1 MSTKSWLIDT
11 KQSMI
16 VVDPKE
22 FPIGLGQTTRE
33 DYPTESVGVLLYE
46 GKNILP
52 TPFGYQSFFD
62 QSATLNVG
70 NLAGKLI
77 QKTFVYQSA
86 QLSQILVA
94 LCEDGIYVANGT
106 TGESAPWSRV
116 VDLSAGVVA
125 DVRRLWTTAVIG
137 NRVFCYMQ
145 GQPKIWA
152 FVTPDVYAEA
162 ASPSPISD
170 ATRAQVWTAWGAG
183 LVSYVPNF
191 INLAGQM
198 GIFRADNR
206 LGMWDSANAVAWSSA
221 NYIEDFKPSAQTFAG
236 VTTFTDVQGRIT
248 LVMGHGDGFI
258 IYATNSIV
266 LATSLSGTPEK
277 WKGSAITSD
286 IGVAFG
292 TQIVASQPDTTHFAL
307 TMTGLLIIKEG
318 QSQYV
323 ITEVI
328 DFLALHNRLLS
339 LTMIEGR
346 YLFIHWNEN
355 FPGSRYGVEAVDNS
369 DFNDNIYKF
378 PRPVGGSP
386 EDGFKN
392 LLDTYVNGSNEALQE
407 AFKDYEPVDELPV
420 FPPDG
425 QLLEPCY
432 NIKTF
437 ESTWADTT
445 FTPTPTG
452 NYMLASELM
461 PGVQYN
467 LTNYIIRPTV
477 TNNSIYTDSN
487 MPGDWSGQDIIDKLD
502 QGMTKFNAQVEYQN
516 AWIQALLTGGTVAKL
531 DTSGGTA
538 APPPDYTGQPLT
550 AAIPKT
556 YVGEYTLINCVNPAD
571 LIAESNECRILLAT
585 SRRNSIK
592 AKVYFEG
599 TETYSDR
606 RKAYWYP
613 GAQALEPELLQEIQT
628 TYPSFGLHGGV
639 VVPNRL
645 GIPNPSVRPE
655 RNTRPTAADFGL
667 KVPEMPKCL
676 FAAGYN
682 FDLIQE
688 FTDYATSQ
696 GFLPEMLNS
705 SSTTYLMW
713 MLAFHRDLVTLLEG
727 DSIDNFLHRMDL
739 GRAWGQQ
746 KGIYEGNE
754 NTIVYYHPVIGV
766 PEWSWVV
773 AALNTKVSYASAG
786 DEMSLVMEASYP
798 LSAVTTPDLA
808 LYINT
813 NIELIVNGPGMY
825 TPSGGPTTI
834 VCDIL
839 RAIFRTIGGDN
850 YNQADLD
857 KWDNLQGRRGYKLE
871 GSYTAENEWIPDSP
885 SKDIVYE
892 AELSGWGYTPHGG
905 FSFRKT
911 HSRHSSTTCPM
922 PTAAFAYTPGTSK
935 PPEIS
940 NNASDGGKVK
950 PPYKWEYPDS
960 LPFGPN
966 SVLYQKGSLAAYY
979 PLYKGAIVYDSLLEK
994 FGSYDSPH
1002 YMVFG
1007 TMPVNRADLTVVPLP
1022 DVGIFAGAISETKEA
1037 KMFNANT
1044 PEALAVWGKIGYY
1057 RQGMTAMQEI
1067 RAYFKEKAYG
1077 NLIVEVSMDG
1087 VAVDPTLTLAINF
1100 DGESSAILPF
1110 TAVGKWFNIRIEGR
1124 FNLTTLQINSE
1135 AAGRR

>member
-1 MSTKSWLIDT
+1 MSVKSWLIDT
-11 KQSMI
+11 RQSMI

-33 DYPTESVGVLLYE
+33 DYPTESAGVLLYE

-62 QSATLNVG
+62 QSATFNIG

-86 QLSQILVA
+86 QLSQVLVA

-106 TGESAPWSRV
+106 TVESSPWSRI
-116 VDLSAGVVA
+116 VDLSAGLVA
-125 DVRRLWTTAVIG
+125 GVRRLWTTAVIG

-145 GQPKIWA
+145 GQSKIWA
-152 FVTPDVYAEA
+152 FVTPDVYTEA

-183 LVSYVPNF
+183 LVSYIPNF
-191 INLAGQM
+191 INMAGQI

-277 WKGSAITSD
+277 WKGTAITSD
-286 IGVAFG
+286 IGVAFD

-307 TMTGLLIIKEG
+307 TMAGLLIIKEG

-328 DFLALHNRLLS
+328 DFLALHNKLLS

-407 AFKDYEPVDELPV
+407 AFKDYEPLDAPPV
-420 FPPDG
+420 FPPDE

-445 FTPTPTG
+445 FTPNPT
-452 NYMLASELM
+452 ASELLDSKIQI
-461 PGVQYN
+461 GVTY
-467 LTNYIIRPTV
+467 LLENYIIAPTV
-477 TNNSIYTDSN
+477 TVNSISEDTN
-487 MPGDWSGQDIIDKLD
+487 APGDWAGQEIIDKLD
-502 QGMTKFNAQVEYQN
+502 QGIIKFNAQVAYQN
-516 AWIQALLTGGTVAKL
+516 AWSSANGSDIPVNLTRTGPVPLQWDGINPLVVNWE
-531 DTSGGTA
+531 DTFIDKYFLPNCLSVEDFKATA
-538 APPPDYTGQPLT
+538 
-550 AAIPKT
+550 
-556 YVGEYTLINCVNPAD
+556 
-571 LIAESNECRILLAT
+571 NECRIRLYADKDRLLEIEARFTGVETYTAGNLWGFWNSFATTNNSNTSLPLVTAPKFAVRVPYTADLEAQFLTEWQNTYGEAFNQQVKIQYEAFSPYFYCNPRYCTWAALKFPDQCIVEGGSRGQFFGALGLSLSAFPVGGIYSYYATANFPIFDERLMWEIAAGATWNFDPGYPYRFSIPSGAT
-585 SRRNSIK
+585 SNDP
-592 AKVYFEG
+592 YG
-599 TETYSDR
+599 
-606 RKAYWYP
+606 WGPYP
-613 GAQALEPELLQEIQT
+613 NNT
-628 TYPSFGLHGGV
+628 T
-639 VVPNRL
+639 
-645 GIPNPSVRPE
+645 
-655 RNTRPTAADFGL
+655 
-667 KVPEMPKCL
+667 
-676 FAAGYN
+676 
-682 FDLIQE
+682 
-688 FTDYATSQ
+688 
-696 GFLPEMLNS
+696 
-705 SSTTYLMW
+705 
-713 MLAFHRDLVTLLEG
+713 
-727 DSIDNFLHRMDL
+727 
-739 GRAWGQQ
+739 
-746 KGIYEGNE
+746 
-754 NTIVYYHPVIGV
+754 
-766 PEWSWVV
+766 
-773 AALNTKVSYASAG
+773 
-786 DEMSLVMEASYP
+786 
-798 LSAVTTPDLA
+798 
-808 LYINT
+808 
-813 NIELIVNGPGMY
+813 
-825 TPSGGPTTI
+825 GGPKYFSTQILQTGEQWNGSEQLARMSQAGADGDGYYTLVGTI
-834 VCDIL
+834 TKTVEL
-839 RAIFRTIGGDN
+839 KPNFSANFTI
-850 YNQADLD
+850 
-857 KWDNLQGRRGYKLE
+857 
-871 GSYTAENEWIPDSP
+871 
-885 SKDIVYE
+885 YE
-892 AELSGWGYTPHGG
+892 AELSGWGYTPRGG

-911 HSRHSSTTCPM
+911 HKRHSSTTCPM
-922 PTAAFAYTPGTSK
+922 ATSTFNYVPGNSK
-935 PPEIS
+935 PPEIG
-940 NNASDGGKVK
+940 NKATDAGGLN

-966 SVLYQKGSLAAYY
+966 TVLYQKGSLAAYY

-1007 TMPVNRADLTVVPLP
+1007 TMPVNRADLTIVPLP
-1022 DVGIFAGAISETKEA
+1022 DVGMFAGAISETKEA

-1077 NLIVEVSMDG
+1077 SLIVEVSMDG
-1087 VAVDPTLTLAINF
+1087 VAVDPTLTLAVNF
-1100 DGESSAILPF
+1100 NGESSAILPF

-1135 AAGRR
+1135 SAGRR

>member
-1 MSTKSWLIDT
+1 MSVKSWLIDT

-22 FPIGLGQTTRE
+22 FPVGLGQTTRE

-70 NLAGKLI
+70 NLAGRLI

-86 QLSQILVA
+86 QLSQVLVA

-106 TGESAPWSRV
+106 ISESSPWSRV

-152 FVTPDVYAEA
+152 FVTPDVYTEA

-183 LVSYVPNF
+183 LVSYIPNF
-191 INLAGQM
+191 INLAGQI

-277 WKGSAITSD
+277 WRGTAITSD
-286 IGVAFG
+286 IGVAFD

-307 TMTGLLIIKEG
+307 TMAGLLIIKNG

-328 DFLALHNRLLS
+328 DFLALHNKLLS

-346 YLFIHWNEN
+346 YLFIHWNKN

-369 DFNDNIYKF
+369 DFNGNKYKF
-378 PRPVGGSP
+378 PRPVGGTP
-386 EDGFKN
+386 DDGFKN

-407 AFKDYEPVDELPV
+407 AFKDYEPLDAPPVLP
-420 FPPDG
+420 PEK

-445 FTPTPTG
+445 FTPNPT
-452 NYMLASELM
+452 ASELLDSKIQI
-461 PGVQYN
+461 GVTY
-467 LTNYIIRPTV
+467 LLENYIVAPTV
-477 TNNSIYTDSN
+477 TVNSISENTN
-487 MPGDWSGQDIIDKLD
+487 APGDWAGQKIIDKLD
-502 QGMTKFNAQVEYQN
+502 QGMTKFNAQVAYQN
-516 AWIQALLTGGTVAKL
+516 AWSSANGSDIPVNLTRTGPVPPQWDGINPLVVNWK
-531 DTSGGTA
+531 DTFIDKYFLPNCLSVEDFKATA
-538 APPPDYTGQPLT
+538 
-550 AAIPKT
+550 
-556 YVGEYTLINCVNPAD
+556 
-571 LIAESNECRILLAT
+571 NECRIRLYADKDRLLEIEARFT
-585 SRRNSIK
+585 G
-592 AKVYFEG
+592 V
-599 TETYSDR
+599 ETYNAGNLWCFFNS
-606 RKAYWYP
+606 
-613 GAQALEPELLQEIQT
+613 
-628 TYPSFGLHGGV
+628 
-639 VVPNRL
+639 L
-645 GIPNPSVRPE
+645 GSI
-655 RNTRPTAADFGL
+655 
-667 KVPEMPKCL
+667 
-676 FAAGYN
+676 
-682 FDLIQE
+682 
-688 FTDYATSQ
+688 TD
-696 GFLPEMLNS
+696 
-705 SSTTYLMW
+705 
-713 MLAFHRDLVTLLEG
+713 
-727 DSIDNFLHRMDL
+727 
-739 GRAWGQQ
+739 
-746 KGIYEGNE
+746 
-754 NTIVYYHPVIGV
+754 
-766 PEWSWVV
+766 
-773 AALNTKVSYASAG
+773 LNTTC
-786 DEMSLVMEASYP
+786 P
-798 LSAVTTPDLA
+798 LITCPKLAVRVP
-808 LYINT
+808 
-813 NIELIVNGPGMY
+813 Y
-825 TPSGGPTTI
+825 TPSLEAEFRADWLATYGLAFSGNVKAQYEVGSPYYVANFRYCTWAAAKYPDKTIVEGGPKSQFYA
-834 VCDIL
+834 V
-839 RAIFRTIGGDN
+839 IGFSPTAFPAG
-850 YNQADLD
+850 
-857 KWDNLQGRRGYKLE
+857 
-871 GSYTAENEWIPDSP
+871 GSYIYHATAQLPIFDASLQWEILAGATWNFDP
-885 SKDIVYE
+885 SYPYRFSRPSGATHSDPYGWGPYTNRTTGAIRYFYALELGLTWSGTEMVSRISQVGSNGSGFYTLVGTITKTVNLKPNFSANFTIYE
-892 AELSGWGYTPHGG
+892 AELSGWGYTPRGG

-911 HSRHSSTTCPM
+911 HKRHSSTTCPM
-922 PTAAFAYTPGTSK
+922 PTSAFNYVPGTSK
-935 PPEIS
+935 PPVIG
-940 NNASDGGKVK
+940 NNASDGGKLN
-950 PPYKWEYPDS
+950 PPYKWQYPDS

-966 SVLYQKGSLAAYY
+966 SVLYQKGSLGAYY

-1007 TMPVNRADLTVVPLP
+1007 TMPINRADLTVVPLP
-1022 DVGIFAGAISETKEA
+1022 DVGMFAGAISETKEA
-1037 KMFNANT
+1037 KLFNANT

-1077 NLIVEVSMDG
+1077 SLIVEVSMDG

-1100 DGESSAILPF
+1100 NGESSAILPF